1 MGRHFALTAV
11 VAVVAM
17 GSATAF
23 APTTPLALR
32 TSNKMGG
39 VSASPAV
46 RLAPAAPRLRS
57 APSIIGTSMAG
68 GMQAAGANDISQMR

>member
-11 VAVVAM
+11 VAVAAM

-32 TSNKMGG
+32 SSNKMSGI
-39 VSASPAV
+39 SASPAA

-57 APSIIGTSMAG
+57 APSIVTTSMA
-68 GMQAAGANDISQMR
+68 MQAAGANEISQMR